1 MAESS
6 NPTVR
11 KQIAKGKAILLV
23 LEASCCKEPVA
34 RLLARNISSSFTLA
48 FGNKPMLVPADL
60 VELIFTPEK
69 AAANFSLETQTSLCL
84 STLVIVV
91 QKGAWLFYN

>member
-23 LEASCCKEPVA
+23 LEASCCA